1 MIVLNLPYPP
11 SVNHMYINAHGRRFP
26 NKKALDYKSQ
36 VADYVVEYKV
46 PKLGDAKLSLTIWV
60 YPPDKRKRDISNI
73 IKIVEDSLQDA
84 GVYDNDF
91 NIDILIV
98 QRGEIKKGGGILV
111 MLDKIEENTPIT

>member
-1 MIVLNLPYPP
+1 
-11 SVNHMYINAHGRRFP
+11 MYINAYGRRFP

-36 VADYVVEYKV
+36 VADYVAEYKV
-46 PKLGDAKLSLTIWV
+46 PKLGEAKLSLTIWV

>member
-1 MIVLNLPYPP
+1 
-11 SVNHMYINAHGRRFP
+11 MYINAHGRRFP
-26 NKKALDYKSQ
+26 NKKAIDYKAA

-46 PKLGDAKLSLTIWV
+46 PKLGEAKISMTIWV

-91 NIDILIV
+91 NIDTLLI
-98 QRGEIKKGGGILV
+98 QRGEITKGGKLLV
-111 MLDKIEENTPIT
+111 MLDIIEEKQSP